1 MDKEIQELQKAAEEK
16 KKQEN
21 EQANSLVLTER
32 INNSIVDCYENTL
45 AQNTDKM
52 QSLTNKLF
60 NAEVEVKES
69 QIEGRK
75 QVLKAKTDKEVT
87 QAKTEVDKEKTE
99 RSKTILKAQGLT
111 EKLPP
116 AFRLTALIIGYPF
129 FVVYL
134 LSLGWVIE
142 FLTFVVKGFMTMIY
156 DCADKFA
163 DLNAKFTANNNNK
176 DFKLGKAI
184 YNIAKWLLIVGALI
198 TIAVLVIRR

>member
-1 MDKEIQELQKAAEEK
+1 MDKEIQDLQKAVEEK
-16 KKQEN
+16 QKQEN

-99 RSKTILKAQGLT
+99 RSKTILKAQLHQ
-111 EKLPP
+111 
-116 AFRLTALIIGYPF
+116 
-129 FVVYL
+129 
-134 LSLGWVIE
+134 
-142 FLTFVVKGFMTMIY
+142 M
-156 DCADKFA
+156 
-163 DLNAKFTANNNNK
+163 
-176 DFKLGKAI
+176 
-184 YNIAKWLLIVGALI
+184 
-198 TIAVLVIRR
+198 

>member
-1 MDKEIQELQKAAEEK
+1 MDKEIQDLQKAVEEK
-16 KKQEN
+16 QKQEN
-21 EQANSLVLTER
+21 EQANSLVLTDK